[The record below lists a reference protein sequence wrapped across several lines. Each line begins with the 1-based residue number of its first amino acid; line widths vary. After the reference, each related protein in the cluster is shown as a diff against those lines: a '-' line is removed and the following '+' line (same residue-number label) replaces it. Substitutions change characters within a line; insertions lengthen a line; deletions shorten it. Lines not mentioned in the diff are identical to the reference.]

1 MVNNTEFVSVN
12 YVVLD
17 ERPDLGPWGEWSLPS
32 SCSRSCGGGVAFQS
46 RKCRPGSACQG
57 PEKRYFS
64 CNTMLCPPGSKDF
77 RSEQCSKFDTQD
89 FEGDLYEWIPY
100 TEGANN
106 CELNC
111 KPRGERFYNK
121 FAKKVVDGTRC
132 NDETLDVC
140 VEGKCMPVGCDLFL
154 GSSLR
159 EDKCRDCGGD
169 NSGCITVSEIISFET
184 DSSDVER
191 GYNDLLLIPAGAT
204 NIFVRELNPTNNL
217 LAIRNENNTYY
228 LNGHYGYYLI
238 NYPDR
243 YHFAGTVFHYERQ
256 RKNFWLD
263 SEVIR
268 ALGPTNESLYIALLY
283 QEKGEGIEYE
293 YSFSKDEQSGDSENY
308 FWVTHD
314 FSECSS
320 PCGGGS
326 QNRMLGCAKKSDNS
340 TVSLR
345 LCNPVK
351 RPATTQRCN
360 EETCDPE
367 WFVSLWSQFRRVYCL
382 QKISNRMTVIEDDV
396 CIKKYGE
403 KPIATQ
409 PCNEECNKGKQ
420 CKSFSE
426 DHDTTVKTT
435 ESTSNREATTAKSEP
450 TSSQMVHPITTPAG
464 PEPQT
469 TSASNAPSYE
479 FSFFRQNCT
488 DGAEEYIDRETC
500 ARCRCHKPCQSTA
513 CPEKTK
519 CVVETI
525 VADDQSRHFRPVCR
539 QLEKPGVC
547 PTVEEEAGNCTHTC
561 REDADCGGKD
571 KCCYNG
577 CAYQCSLNPYAVDVT
592 PPPVTTT
599 QAPEPEQPTTS
610 ELQIHPNCTDS
621 PFYAQCKVIVK
632 GKFCTLRYYTR
643 FCCRSCTEDGQLPL
657 DGAHL
662 YGGSSR
668 K

>member
-1 MVNNTEFVSVN
+1 MATVKNNFSIGHPCRTINNPEN
-12 YVVLD
+12 EHNHPLN
-17 ERPDLGPWGEWSLPS
+17 LI
-32 SCSRSCGGGVAFQS
+32 CSKYFLCLIACFQ
-46 RKCRPGSACQG
+46 
-57 PEKRYFS
+57 
-64 CNTMLCPPGSKDF
+64 LCPPGSKDF
-77 RSEQCSKFDTQD
+77 RSEQCSKFDTQN

-106 CELNC
+106 CEVNC
-111 KPRGERFYNK
+111 KPRGERFHNG
-121 FAKKVVDGTRC
+121 FAKKAVDGTRC

-169 NSGCITVSEIISFET
+169 NSGCITISEIISFET
-184 DSSDVER
+184 DLSDVER

-228 LNGHYGYYLI
+228 LNGCYLI

-256 RKNFWLD
+256 RKNVWLE

-308 FWVTHD
+308 YWVTHD

-326 QNRMLGCAKKSDNS
+326 QNRTLGCAKKSDNS
-340 TVSLR
+340 TVSQR

-351 RPATTQRCN
+351 RPATTQGCN
-360 EETCDPE
+360 EETCDPK
-367 WFVSLWSQFRRVYCL
+367 WFISPWSNCKGGNQFRQVYCL
-382 QKISNRMTVIEDDV
+382 KKISNTRLTVIEDDE
-396 CIKKYGE
+396 CIKKHGE

-435 ESTSNREATTAKSEP
+435 ESTTISSEASTAKSEP
-450 TSSQMVHPITTPAG
+450 TSFQMVHPITTP
-464 PEPQT
+464 
-469 TSASNAPSYE
+469 
-479 FSFFRQNCT
+479 
-488 DGAEEYIDRETC
+488 
-500 ARCRCHKPCQSTA
+500 
-513 CPEKTK
+513 
-519 CVVETI
+519 V
-525 VADDQSRHFRPVCR
+525 
-539 QLEKPGVC
+539 EKPGVC

-599 QAPEPEQPTTS
+599 QAPEPEPEQPTTP
-610 ELQIHPNCTDS
+610 ELQIHPDCKDS
-621 PFYAQCKVIVK
+621 LFYAQCKVIVK
-632 GKFCTLRYYTR
+632 GKCCTHMLYSSL
-643 FCCRSCTEDGQLPL
+643 CCRSCTDAGQLPL